1 MSKLLFADADAV
13 FSYGKYVILG
23 VPLDVTGTHRRGT
36 DKAPEAIR
44 KESYNFET
52 YLYDL
57 GIDLDDV
64 PIHDMGDLPVDD
76 HMRMEVL
83 DAVARIV
90 GAGKVP
96 IMLGGEHSLTPHAVE
111 AFSDVSVLVFDAH
124 LDYRDE
130 YEGDKNSHACATR
143 RIDEI
148 ISPDKVLPVG
158 IRSMC
163 KEEFDDAKKHNLG
176 YITADQA
183 KNMGT
188 KELMNF
194 IDDLMPGRIYVSID
208 MDGID
213 PSFAPGVGTPEPFGL
228 DPMMVRDIIRHL
240 APRIVGLDIVEV
252 NPDFDNGN
260 TAALAAK
267 LIRDFIGAKERF
279 EL

>member
-1 MSKLLFADADAV
+1 MSGTLFADADAV
-13 FSYGKYVILG
+13 FSFSKYVILG

-44 KESYNFET
+44 QESYNFET
-52 YLYDL
+52 FIYDL

-76 HMRMEVL
+76 HMRMEVF
-83 DAVARIV
+83 DAIAKVV
-90 GAGKVP
+90 GAGKIP

-111 AFSDVSVLVFDAH
+111 AFSDVSVLIFDAH
-124 LDYRDE
+124 LDYRNE

-148 ISPDKVLPVG
+148 ISPEKVLPVG
-158 IRSMC
+158 IRSIC
-163 KEEFDDAKKHNLG
+163 KEEFKDAKTHGLE
-176 YITADQA
+176 YITAEKA
-183 KNMGT
+183 KQMGT
-188 KELMNF
+188 DTLKKH
-194 IDDLMPGRIYVSID
+194 IDSIMPGNIYVSID

-228 DPMMVRDIIRHL
+228 DPLMIRDIIRHL
-240 APRIVGLDIVEV
+240 AKRIVGLDIVEV
-252 NPDFDNGN
+252 NPAFDHGN

-267 LIRDFIGAKERF
+267 LIRDFIGAKECF

>member
-1 MSKLLFADADAV
+1 MSKLFFADADAV
-13 FSYGKYVILG
+13 FSYSKYVILG

-44 KESYNFET
+44 QESYNFET
-52 YLYDL
+52 FLYDL

-64 PIHDMGDLPVDD
+64 PMHDMGDLPVDD
-76 HMRMEVL
+76 HMRMEVF
-83 DAVARIV
+83 DAVAKIV
-90 GAGKVP
+90 GSGKIP

-148 ISPDKVLPVG
+148 ISPEKVLPVG
-158 IRSMC
+158 IRSIC
-163 KEEFDDAKKHNLG
+163 KEEFKDAKTHGLE
-176 YITADQA
+176 YITAQKA
-183 KNMGT
+183 KEMGT
-188 KELMNF
+188 DTLKKH
-194 IDDLMPGRIYVSID
+194 IDSIMPGKIYVSID

-213 PSFAPGVGTPEPFGL
+213 PAFAPGVGTPEPFGL

-240 APRIVGLDIVEV
+240 AGRIAGMDIVEV
-252 NPDFDNGN
+252 NPSFDNGN

-267 LIRDFIGAKERF
+267 LIRDFIGAKEAS
-279 EL
+279 EK

>member
-1 MSKLLFADADAV
+1 MSQPIFADADAV
-13 FSYGKYVILG
+13 FSYSKYVILG

-36 DKAPEAIR
+36 DRAPESIR
-44 KESYNFET
+44 QESYNFET
-52 YLYDL
+52 FIHDL
-57 GIDLDDV
+57 GIDLTDV

-76 HMRMEVL
+76 HMRMEVF
-83 DAVARIV
+83 DAVAKIV
-90 GAGKVP
+90 AAGKVP

-111 AFSDVSVLVFDAH
+111 AFPDCSVLVFDAH

-130 YEGDKNSHACATR
+130 YEGEKNSHACATR
-143 RIDEI
+143 RIDEV
-148 ISPDKVLPVG
+148 ISPEKVLPVG
-158 IRSMC
+158 VRSIC
-163 KEEFDDAKKHNLG
+163 KEEFEDAKKHGLG

-194 IDDLMPGRIYVSID
+194 IDDVMPGNIYVSID

-228 DPMMVRDIIRHL
+228 DPMMIRDVIRHL

-252 NPDFDNGN
+252 NPSFDNGN

-267 LIRDFIGAKERF
+267 LIRDFIAAKEAS
-279 EL
+279 EQ

>member
-13 FSYGKYVILG
+13 FSFSKYVILG
-23 VPLDVTGTHRRGT
+23 APLDATGTHRRGT

-44 KESYNFET
+44 QESYNFET

-64 PIHDMGDLPVDD
+64 PVHDMGDLPVDD
-76 HMRMEVL
+76 HMRMKVF
-83 DAVARIV
+83 DAVAKIV
-90 GAGKVP
+90 GEGKIPVM
-96 IMLGGEHSLTPHAVE
+96 IGGEHSLTPHAVE
-111 AFSDVSVLVFDAH
+111 AFSDVSVLIFDAH
-124 LDYRDE
+124 LDYRKE

-148 ISPDKVLPVG
+148 ISPEKVLPVG
-158 IRSMC
+158 IRSIC
-163 KEEFDDAKKHNLG
+163 KEELKDAKTHGLE
-176 YITADQA
+176 YITADAA
-183 KNMGT
+183 KKMGIEGL
-188 KELMNF
+188 KEH
-194 IDDLMPGRIYVSID
+194 IDNAMPGKIYVSID

-228 DPMMVRDIIRHL
+228 DPIMVRDIIRHL
-240 APRIVGLDIVEV
+240 AGRIVGMDIVEV
-252 NPDFDNGN
+252 NPSFDNGN

-267 LIRDFIGAKERF
+267 LIRDFIGAKEAS